1 MDVDVHLDG
10 LQQARRE
17 QLDQLRRVRCFA
29 WHRKAMNH
37 SS

>member
-10 LQQARRE
+10 LQQARQE
-17 QLDQLRRVRCFA
+17 QLDQL
-29 WHRKAMNH
+29 HRKAMNH